1 RNGSFKP
8 QYPRLDRTTAGLCV
22 VVPHEQ
28 NCAFHVINGI
38 CRACDGIAV
47 PISTGNPRT
56 YHLWTALDGYCAR
69 QCGSQCNSVARVPLQ
84 NNSLDFRA
92 ESFSNSCPCG
102 GDIVHQ
108 NSCRISGKR
117 LNRQKQ
123 AQKQQKINHLKA
135 LLTRLPWFVRFLR
148 LKSSLTLSILSLN
161 FPS

>member
-69 QCGSQCNSVARVPLQ
+69 QCGSQCNSLLEYP
-84 NNSLDFRA
+84 
-92 ESFSNSCPCG
+92 
-102 GDIVHQ
+102 
-108 NSCRISGKR
+108 CRITVLTFVPSR
-117 LNRQKQ
+117 FPTP
-123 AQKQQKINHLKA
+123 A
-135 LLTRLPWFVRFLR
+135 LVVEI
-148 LKSSLTLSILSLN
+148 LSIRIVAG
-161 FPS
+161 FPAKD